1 MFNFKILPTILGLS
15 LLASSC
21 GRNPGKYNLTGIWS
35 SECYQPGAGS
45 KYTTR
50 TVYSPDGTFETT
62 SSAKFIFTYTVS
74 FSGTYKAGKNKLFET
89 VTNSSEPTTRRS
101 LPQSQTSYLKWID
114 NNSVIVST
122 GNTKCTAIRLA
133 SN

>member
-15 LLASSC
+15 LLVSSC
-21 GRNPGKYNLTGIWS
+21 
-35 SECYQPGAGS
+35 
-45 KYTTR
+45 
-50 TVYSPDGTFETT
+50 
-62 SSAKFIFTYTVS
+62 
-74 FSGTYKAGKNKLFET
+74 GKNKLFET

-101 LPQSQTSYLKWID
+101 LPQSQTSDLKWID
-114 NNSVIVST
+114 NNSVVVST